1 MVEQIAA
8 ASQKA
13 NFLILFI
20 FLRQVNFLAKTLELV
35 SLGEFGFSRL

>member
-13 NFLILFI
+13 NLILFI